1 MEELFGLLGNRSDSF
16 QVDKDTIP
24 LTLKDAK
31 IHAKQVE
38 RSIKRYGMRA
48 GATVRATSD
57 SIAIPL
63 IASGHSYSSSDLGS
77 TVSTMFSL
85 ADKLEKL
92 TINLVRAADMKARDE
107 NMVPDVSA
115 KPRRKIVCFFCDEE
129 GHKKHDCPKY
139 LSNKNEPA
147 SVQLV
152 DAVYDGGGG
161 MGEIYAKRRAD
172 GPPMVNDSQ
181 TRMQKRVMASGSD
194 PFNGVQGNM
203 AAAMVNNGGYTGP
216 LPGYRGTQAGPAN
229 WVLPQ
234 SVTGNV
240 PQVLPEELVEVIER
254 RKTCFSEVSGL
265 GRVKGYVMDIPLA
278 TGATPI

>member
-1 MEELFGLLGNRSDSF
+1 
-16 QVDKDTIP
+16 
-24 LTLKDAK
+24 
-31 IHAKQVE
+31 
-38 RSIKRYGMRA
+38 MRA

-139 LSNKNEPA
+139 LSNKNGEDGVRPTPA
-147 SVQLV
+147 SGTKL
-152 DAVYDGGGG
+152 
-161 MGEIYAKRRAD
+161 
-172 GPPMVNDSQ
+172 
-181 TRMQKRVMASGSD
+181 TTL
-194 PFNGVQGNM
+194 
-203 AAAMVNNGGYTGP
+203 TGK
-216 LPGYRGTQAGPAN
+216 G
-229 WVLPQ
+229 
-234 SVTGNV
+234 
-240 PQVLPEELVEVIER
+240 IEHQ
-254 RKTCFSEVSGL
+254 
-265 GRVKGYVMDIPLA
+265 
-278 TGATPI
+278 